1 MKSSKRKIKDKITT
15 ENLKYRKNN
24 EWNKFNNGKNVWA
37 EVLTFLRNLGFWKND
52 FLILTSQLN

>member
-37 EVLTFLRNLGFWKND
+37 EVLTFLRNLGF
-52 FLILTSQLN
+52 